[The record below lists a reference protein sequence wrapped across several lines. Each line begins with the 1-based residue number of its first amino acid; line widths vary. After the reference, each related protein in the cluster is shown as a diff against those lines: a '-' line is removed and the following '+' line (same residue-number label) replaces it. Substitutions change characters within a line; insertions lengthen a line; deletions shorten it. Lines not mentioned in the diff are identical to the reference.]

1 MDDRGRLAQPLKA
14 KSRRR
19 GAAAPRAH
27 RLAAP
32 AVVAR
37 WQRLARR
44 WMTPI
49 LEFHSPRGAGSAAAI
64 ALILASAGYGAVK
77 GGHAPGIVA
86 TVQDLCDQ
94 TANGV
99 GLRIAEIALAGEH
112 QVSREDILSLAGI
125 TGRSSLL
132 FLDAGRARARLMT
145 NPWIARASVLKLYPD
160 RLRIG
165 IKERKAFALWQ
176 NQGRVSLIAAD
187 GTVLETYVPQRFAGL
202 PLVVGEGAEYAA
214 AEFLSVLARYPDI
227 AGRLEASVLVAQ
239 RRWTLHLK
247 DGIEVLLP
255 EADPE
260 RGLKTLVDLAQNN
273 KLLTR
278 DIVAVDLRLTDRVT
292 VRLSEAAA
300 AARDE
305 ALKAAAKDKKGKGKG
320 GEA

>member
-1 MDDRGRLAQPLKA
+1 
-14 KSRRR
+14 
-19 GAAAPRAH
+19 
-27 RLAAP
+27 
-32 AVVAR
+32 
-37 WQRLARR
+37 
-44 WMTPI
+44 
-49 LEFHSPRGAGSAAAI
+49 
-64 ALILASAGYGAVK
+64 
-77 GGHAPGIVA
+77 
-86 TVQDLCDQ
+86 
-94 TANGV
+94 
-99 GLRIAEIALAGEH
+99 
-112 QVSREDILSLAGI
+112 
-125 TGRSSLL
+125 
-132 FLDAGRARARLMT
+132 
-145 NPWIARASVLKLYPD
+145 
-160 RLRIG
+160 
-165 IKERKAFALWQ
+165 
-176 NQGRVSLIAAD
+176 
-187 GTVLETYVPQRFAGL
+187 
-202 PLVVGEGAEYAA
+202 VVGEGAEYAA